1 MALETTVKT
10 GVHDGKLIIAMDEE
24 NDELRKA
31 LWNTIHEF
39 SGKVKKA
46 DVGMV
51 LGIVQYEL
59 LHHNEKDI

>member
-1 MALETTVKT
+1 MALETSVKSL
-10 GVHDGKLIIAMDEE
+10 VKDGMLIIMMDEE
-24 NDELRKA
+24 NAELKKA
-31 LWNTIHEF
+31 LWKTIHQF

-46 DVGMV
+46 DVGVV